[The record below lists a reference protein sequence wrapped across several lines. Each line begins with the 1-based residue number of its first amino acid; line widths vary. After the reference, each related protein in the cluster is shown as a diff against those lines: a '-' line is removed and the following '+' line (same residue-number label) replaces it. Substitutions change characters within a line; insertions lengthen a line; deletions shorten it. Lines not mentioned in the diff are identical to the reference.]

1 VGAII
6 HWNNFPRSVIESASL
21 DFFRMRLGRMLDR
34 LSFLSHER
42 LDQMFVEVSF
52 QRGLFC
58 DSVMSV

>member
-1 VGAII
+1 
-6 HWNNFPRSVIESASL
+6 
-21 DFFRMRLGRMLDR
+21 MLDR